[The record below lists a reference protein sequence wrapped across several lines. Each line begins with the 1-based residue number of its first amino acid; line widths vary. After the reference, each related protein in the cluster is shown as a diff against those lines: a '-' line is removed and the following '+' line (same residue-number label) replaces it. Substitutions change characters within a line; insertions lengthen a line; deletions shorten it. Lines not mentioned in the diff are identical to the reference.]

1 MAERDAEASPG
12 TVRIRNVTRTSLS
25 FQVPGQSIR
34 LMPGQ
39 TVDVHKAFLETTEL
53 QALCQQGS
61 VRQAEPEAPARPAA
75 DEGEKEPG
83 GEPGRRP
90 ATRRR

>member
-1 MAERDAEASPG
+1 MAETISAADRERDAQGVGNPMIEY
-12 TVRIRNVTRTSLS
+12 
-25 FQVPGQSIR
+25 
-34 LMPGQ
+34 
-39 TVDVHKAFLETTEL
+39 VDVHKAFLETTEL